1 MNNTKERK
9 HKKVSPQGITEAT
22 NLDKMFQIIGSRHM
36 NGQEATSPASKEE
49 RNVND
54 MAVRRSTRQTTSP
67 KQFGEFVMG
76 TTQME
81 TMQSM

>member
-1 MNNTKERK
+1 MHVRG
-9 HKKVSPQGITEAT
+9 HV
-22 NLDKMFQIIGSRHM
+22 M

-54 MAVRRSTRQTTSP
+54 MAVRRSTRQRAAL
-67 KQFGEFVMG
+67 KQFGKFVIG

-81 TMQSM
+81 AMQNT

>member
-1 MNNTKERK
+1 M
-9 HKKVSPQGITEAT
+9 HVQG
-22 NLDKMFQIIGSRHM
+22 HVM

-54 MAVRRSTRQTTSP
+54 MTFRRSICQRVAR
-67 KQFGEFVMG
+67 KWFGEFVME

-81 TMQSM
+81 AM